1 MTNSNSKGNIAIIF
15 VIILVIL
22 AAIWF
27 FAKKPMV
34 ETLPVDQTTTSESDD
49 SITEQIENSGTSDA
63 SLDMDVDMIDKE
75 LINLGAD
82 AAGAFE

>member
-1 MTNSNSKGNIAIIF
+1 MNNSNSKGNIAIIF

-27 FAKKPMV
+27 FAKKPTV
-34 ETLPVDQTTTSESDD
+34 ETLPEDQTATEMNTNDSSDEALDVEVD
-49 SITEQIENSGTSDA
+49 S
-63 SLDMDVDMIDKE
+63 IDKE

-82 AAGAFE
+82 AAGALE